1 MYFDFPLSGSVRR
14 SLLNQAASEETCHK
28 AEEAVRT
35 YGDYIPNAVPNTRYV
50 VIKQP
55 VGGYPSCYEMI

>member
-1 MYFDFPLSGSVRR
+1 MYFDFPLSGSVRC
-14 SLLNQAASEETCHK
+14 SLLNKAAHEEACHK

-35 YGDYIPNAVPNTRYV
+35 CGDHIPNAVPNTRNI

-55 VGGYPSCYEMI
+55 VGGYPGCYQMI